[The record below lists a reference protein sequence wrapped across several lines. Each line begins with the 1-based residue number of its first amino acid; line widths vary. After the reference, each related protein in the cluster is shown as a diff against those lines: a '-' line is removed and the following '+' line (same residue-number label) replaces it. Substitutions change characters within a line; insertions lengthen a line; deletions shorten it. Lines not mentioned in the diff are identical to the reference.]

1 MDNGQQ
7 NNPSTT
13 SENASTDARSLDP
26 YGSAQ
31 SLDEPYTATA
41 SSRTGAIVQEEAPV
55 LQSHGRF
62 ASKIWKRTMIGALA
76 FVVLAAGTLVFMRAS
91 SPKTPAVKAGAF
103 ETLTVPLSDFS
114 TEPQIED
121 AGQKLTVNGRL
132 QVANS
137 LVISPTVQPTVGVA
151 GQLYYDQA
159 SNVLAYY
166 NGTQFVSVGG
176 GGAGAVTINNFGGTT
191 IIQGGGGS
199 AGATI
204 SGTPGQ
210 LVKFTGAS
218 TIGDSIARDEGTT
231 LRVNGNVNLVSTVT
245 VAPTEIT
252 AFSPTDT
259 PALPNITDENQPLE
273 VGVKFRTDVSGFVRG
288 VRFYKGNLN
297 TGTHIGSLWSSSG
310 SLLATGT
317 FTGESASGWQ
327 ELRFAAPVA
336 ISADTTYIASY
347 HSTGYYSA
355 TSNAFST
362 SGVDKESLH
371 ILRNGDDGGNGV
383 FNYGVGS
390 TFPTRSSQAS
400 NYFVDVI
407 FLPNPPPNRYQI
419 NGVQIASSDL
429 ANNTDIAKRSSSQ
442 IFVGN
447 NTFRPSVNSAS
458 AFSVQASSGAEQLTV
473 STSEF
478 RVYIGPAA
486 GVDLDVTI
494 LVLGNRR
501 DPGDPNG
508 GTEGAIYYSSSMRSF
523 RCYRSG
529 AWDNCAQLEADHSF
543 GLYEEFLGNQN
554 TSFVTNTFGTL
565 GWQAVA
571 IGANG
576 SVAFDPVTPTPSA
589 DRPGVLALQTPAIA
603 NQGTTFLLG
612 NSAGS
617 VLLARENIVKF
628 AVAVGSIDQVL
639 RVGLHNQT
647 SATTQPVSGVW
658 WEANPAV
665 DARWRHCVGNGT
677 TAACTPSNT
686 TITANSWVRLELRVK
701 ATGNGTSSYES
712 FINGN
717 LITTSGVTVDTTNR
731 VAPAFSCYTTASTA
745 QNCYWDYYQFK
756 GTTATGR

>member
-1 MDNGQQ
+1 MQEQ
-7 NNPSTT
+7 APQIQSPSRLA
-13 SENASTDARSLDP
+13 N
-26 YGSAQ
+26 
-31 SLDEPYTATA
+31 
-41 SSRTGAIVQEEAPV
+41 
-55 LQSHGRF
+55 
-62 ASKIWKRTMIGALA
+62 KIWKRILIGALA
-76 FVVLAAGTLVFMRAS
+76 VIVLAGGALVFTRAG
-91 SPKTPAVKAGAF
+91 KQNTPAVKAGSF
-103 ETLTVPLSDFS
+103 GTLTVPLGEFS
-114 TEPQIED
+114 PQQQIDETK
-121 AGQKLTVNGRL
+121 QKLTVNGRL
-132 QVANS
+132 QVADS
-137 LVISPTVQPTVGVA
+137 LLISPTVQPTVGIT

-166 NGTQFVSVGG
+166 NGTQFVSMGG
-176 GGAGAVTINNFGGTT
+176 GGAGAVTINNFGGSSNTT
-191 IIQGGGGS
+191 IIQGGAGG
-199 AGATI
+199 GGTTI

-210 LVKFTGAS
+210 LVKFTGAA
-218 TIGDSIARDEGTT
+218 TVGDSIAREEGTT
-231 LRVNGNVNLVSTVT
+231 LRVNGNINLISTVT
-245 VAPTEIT
+245 VTPSELT
-252 AFSPTDT
+252 AFDPSDA
-259 PALPNITDENQPLE
+259 PAVMNITDENQPLE

-297 TGTHIGSLWSSSG
+297 VGTHIGSLWSSSG
-310 SLLATGT
+310 ALLATGT
-317 FTGESASGWQ
+317 FSGETATGWQ
-327 ELRFAAPVA
+327 ELRFSSPIA

-347 HSTGYYSA
+347 HSSGYYSA
-355 TSNAFST
+355 TSNDFSV
-362 SGVDKESLH
+362 SGVDRESLH

-383 FNYGVGS
+383 FNYGAGS

-419 NGVQIASSDL
+419 NGVQIASADL

-478 RVYIGPAA
+478 RVYIGPAT

-501 DPGDPNG
+501 DPGDPLG
-508 GTEGAIYYSSSMRSF
+508 GTEGAIYYNSSMRSF
-523 RCYRSG
+523 RCYRTG
-529 AWDNCAQLEADHSF
+529 TWDNCAQLEADHSF

-554 TSFVTNTFGTL
+554 TSFTTNTFGTL
-565 GWQAVA
+565 GWQGVA

-576 SVAFDPVTPTPSA
+576 TVSFDPLTPTPST
-589 DRPGVLALQTPAIA
+589 DRPGVLAFQTPAAA

-617 VLLARENIVKF
+617 VLLGRENIVKF
-628 AVAVGSIDQVL
+628 AAAVGSTDQVL

-665 DARWRHCVGNGT
+665 DARWRHCAGNGT
-677 TAACTPSNT
+677 TAVCAPSSV
-686 TITANSWVRLELRVK
+686 TITADSWVRFELRIK
-701 ATGNGTSSYES
+701 ATGTGTSSYES

-717 LITTSGVTVDTTNR
+717 LATTAGVTIDTTNR
-731 VAPAFSCYTTASTA
+731 VSPAFSCYATVSSA

-756 GTTATGR
+756 GTTTLGR

>member
-7 NNPSTT
+7 NNPSIPPE
-13 SENASTDARSLDP
+13 SASTDARSLDSFT
-26 YGSAQ
+26 SAQ
-31 SLDEPYTATA
+31 SLDEPYTASA
-41 SSRTGAIVQEEAPV
+41 SSRTGAIVQEEAP
-55 LQSHGRF
+55 LIQSPGRLG
-62 ASKIWKRTMIGALA
+62 KLWKRILIGALA
-76 FVVLAAGTLVFMRAS
+76 FIVLAGGALVLLRAGDQKAPT
-91 SPKTPAVKAGAF
+91 VKAGSF
-103 ETLTVPLSDFS
+103 DTLTVPLSEFS
-114 TEPQIED
+114 AQQQVEG

-137 LVISPTVQPTVGVA
+137 LVISPTVQPTVGVT

-166 NGTQFVSVGG
+166 NGTQFVSIGG

-191 IIQGGGGS
+191 VIQGGGGS
-199 AGATI
+199 GGAVI

-245 VAPTEIT
+245 VTPAEIT
-252 AFSPTDT
+252 AFTTSDVPD
-259 PALPNITDENQPLE
+259 LLNLTDENRPLE

-310 SLLATGT
+310 AQLASGT
-317 FTGESASGWQ
+317 FVNETASGWQ
-327 ELRFAAPVA
+327 ELRFNTPIA
-336 ISADTTYIASY
+336 ISADTTYIVSY

-355 TSNAFST
+355 TSNAFGT
-362 SGVDKESLH
+362 SGKDKESLH

-383 FNYGVGS
+383 FNYGTSSV
-390 TFPTRSSQAS
+390 FPTRSSQAS

-478 RVYIGPAA
+478 RVYIGPAT

-508 GTEGAIYYSSSMRSF
+508 GTEGAIYYNSSMRSF

-543 GLYEEFLGNQN
+543 GMYEEFLGNQN

-565 GWQAVA
+565 GWQGVA

-576 SVAFDPVTPTPSA
+576 TVSFDPTTPTPSA
-589 DRPGVLALQTPAIA
+589 DRPGVLAYQTPAVA
-603 NQGTTFLLG
+603 NQGTTFVLG

-617 VLLARENIVKF
+617 VLLAKDNIVKF
-628 AVAVGSIDQVL
+628 AVAVGSTDQVL

-647 SATTQPVSGVW
+647 STTTQPVSGIW

-686 TITANSWVRLELRVK
+686 NIAANSWVRLELRVK
-701 ATGNGTSSYES
+701 ATGNGTSEYES

-717 LITTSGVTVDTTNR
+717 LISTTGVNIDTTNR
-731 VAPAFSCYTTASTA
+731 VAPALSCYTTVSTA